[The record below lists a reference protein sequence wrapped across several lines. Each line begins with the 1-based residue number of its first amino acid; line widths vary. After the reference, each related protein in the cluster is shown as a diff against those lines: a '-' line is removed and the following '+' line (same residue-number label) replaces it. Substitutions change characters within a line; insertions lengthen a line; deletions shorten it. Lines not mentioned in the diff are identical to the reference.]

1 MKPLIISIIISLLIL
16 WAIGASISFTDFCKW
31 KIVAKN
37 FDKIEFYRKTED
49 SSIYYFNLYSK
60 NREIAIAEIKLE
72 NDRNIVLIDH
82 ISGEIHLKPRAYFL
96 FCYRF
101 IKSLTNLLPPKEQAY
116 FGKRIQPKSF
126 EDYL

>member
-1 MKPLIISIIISLLIL
+1 MISLIIAIIISLLIF
-16 WAIGASISFTDFCKW
+16 WAIGASVSFADFCKW

-37 FDKIEFYRKTED
+37 FDKIEFKRKAED

-82 ISGEIHLKPRAYFL
+82 ISGDIHLKPRVYFL

-101 IKSLTNLLPPKEQAY
+101 IKRLTNLLPPKEQAY